1 MLILKMLYLLLVC
14 YHPNVVLVLCIFH
27 LGVVVAYL
35 GFKLFDILTRIMI
48 EVMNHV
54 FLNLQHVS
62 FDLRFVKLF
71 LKVLDSDL
79 KLRAHHGHVV
89 IFRLDI

>member
-1 MLILKMLYLLLVC
+1 MLILKMLHLLLVS

-27 LGVVVAYL
+27 LGVVVAHL

-62 FDLRFVKLF
+62 FDLSFVQLL
-71 LKVLDSDL
+71 LKVLDSHFE
-79 KLRAHHGHVV
+79 LRSHHGHVV

>member
-1 MLILKMLYLLLVC
+1 MLILKMLYLLLVSN
-14 YHPNVVLVLCIFH
+14 HSDVVFVLCIFH

-48 EVMNHV
+48 EVMDHV

-62 FDLRFVKLF
+62 LDLCFVELF
-71 LKVLDSDL
+71 FKVLDSHL
-79 KLRAHHGHVV
+79 ELGTHHGHVV
-89 IFRLDI
+89 IFRFHI